1 MYYIKEVTEAKEKN
15 MDIKD
20 IAKSIRTVLKST
32 FPATKFR
39 VTISRF
45 SQGSSADLSWTDG
58 PIKTQVNDLISSYG
72 TRSQFINTDRSQSMI
87 LTSKAVAAWKV
98 QNSKYAH
105 LAITYKGGT
114 ECYGIELDGFDSDS
128 DVGFCEDSLNEFIR
142 NSTFDSVNSILAT
155 TPEVK
160 TTSKVETVETPAPQP
175 ELKPSQPD
183 ALEVLAEP
191 APNNQVSELEAEL
204 LNVQELLK
212 KTRKLVDTL
221 ESEAYRLTIQITA
234 ANLAQ
239 LANKA
244 EIKQIILTR
253 DEGTI
258 AESGT
263 TITATSWLKAERT
276 LKQWAR
282 TVISPTRADKCR
294 IVFEFADGESF
305 KLSSFELMQKHR
317 FGVNLSQKL
326 LAELQYMAGEVIPAH
341 MTRQDY
347 ENFCKFCKI
356 NPDVYKRL
364 LNNWAIPA

>member
-1 MYYIKEVTEAKEKN
+1 
-15 MDIKD
+15 MDIKN
-20 IAKSIRTVLKST
+20 IAKEIRTVLKGA
-32 FPATKFR
+32 FPATKFS

-45 SQGSSADLSWTDG
+45 SQGSAVDTSWTDG
-58 PIKTQVNDLISSYG
+58 PTETQVNNLINVYS
-72 TRSQFINTDRSQSMI
+72 TRSQFIDTNRIQSI
-87 LTSKAVAAWKV
+87 KLASKAVDAWKV
-98 QNSKYAH
+98 QNPEYAH
-105 LAITYKGGT
+105 ITIIWIGET
-114 ECYGIELDGFDSDS
+114 QFYGAKLNGFNSGDNI
-128 DVGFCEDSLNEFIR
+128 GFCEDSINEFIR
-142 NSTFDSVNSILAT
+142 NSTFDSVSSILAT

-160 TTSKVETVETPAPQP
+160 TTPETEAVEVSPPQP
-175 ELKPSQPD
+175 ESQPSQPD
-183 ALEVLAEP
+183 ALEVLTET
-191 APNNQVSELEAEL
+191 APNNQVSELETEL

-221 ESEAYRLTIQITA
+221 ESEACRLTIQITA

-239 LANKA
+239 PANKA

-263 TITATSWLKAERT
+263 TITATSWLEAERT
-276 LKQWAR
+276 LKQWAK
-282 TVISPTRADKCR
+282 TVISLTCANKCR
-294 IVFEFADGESF
+294 IVFEFANGESF

-326 LAELQYMAGEVIPAH
+326 LAELQYMAGEIIPAH

-347 ENFCKFCKI
+347 ENYCKFCKI

-364 LNNWAIPA
+364 LNSWAIPA